1 MTPVQAAAIPLM
13 TGNKDLVVEAV
24 TGSGKTLAYL
34 IPVIIRLL
42 RLDAPVKKHH
52 VASIIISPTRE
63 LAEQIYAVLLALL
76 HFHPPSAAAINP
88 QSATGTDD
96 EDEYKPKFTSST
108 LRIIPQLL
116 LGGTTKPAEDLK
128 NFLSNGSNLLIGT
141 PGRLLEL
148 LSSPHVHARS
158 LEVLILDEADRL
170 LDMGFKDDLSRILGH
185 LPKQRRTG
193 LFSAS
198 VSEAVSEIVRVGLRN
213 PVKVAVKV
221 RNAKGVDARTPNA
234 LQMSYILTR
243 PTEKLPAL
251 CAILSQ
257 ISPQKTI
264 VYVSTCAAVDYFDIV
279 LRAILP
285 SEFTLV
291 PLHGKQP
298 ATVRQRH
305 YKKYISSSSP
315 MVLLTTD
322 VAARGLDIPQ
332 VDLVLQIDP
341 PSDPKVFLHRA
352 GRAGRAGR
360 RGLAVVFLTPGREED
375 YIPFLEVRKTPVSL
389 LTTPAI
395 SVSKEEAQRATDK
408 MRKVMLADR
417 AVYDKGQRAFVSWAK
432 SYSKHQASS
441 IFRIADQDWEAL
453 GHAWGLIRLPKM
465 PELKTFEGDK
475 SLGITM
481 NLKEFAYAD
490 KIREKA
496 RLEAMAKE
504 EEERANGVAEVRVKR
519 KRDKEAERVP
529 WSAKKTEQETKEAR
543 REKKRRKRDAER
555 FALMTDEE
563 RKEELKL
570 RKMIE
575 AVRRKQQ
582 EDEEAFE
589 GFSD

>member
-1 MTPVQAAAIPLM
+1 MTPVQAASIPLM

-34 IPVIIRLL
+34 IPIIIRML
-42 RLDAPVKKHH
+42 RLDAPIKKHH
-52 VASIIISPTRE
+52 VGAIIISPTRE
-63 LAEQIYAVLLALL
+63 LAEQIMAVLLGLL
-76 HFHPPSAAAINP
+76 HFHAPSAIAINP
-88 QSATGTDD
+88 PPPTT
-96 EDEYKPKFTSST
+96 EDEEQEKPKISAST
-108 LRIIPQLL
+108 LKILPQLL
-116 LGGTTKPAEDLK
+116 LGGTTKPAEDLRK
-128 NFLSNGSNLLIGT
+128 FLSNGSNLLIGT

-221 RNAKGVDARTPNA
+221 RNAKGADARTPNA
-234 LQMSYILTR
+234 LQMSYILTK
-243 PTEKLPAL
+243 PTEKFPAL
-251 CAILSQ
+251 CSLLTQ
-257 ISPQKTI
+257 LTPQKSI
-264 VYVSTCAAVDYFDIV
+264 IYVSTCAAVDYFDIV

-285 SEFTLV
+285 PEFTLV

-298 ATVRQRH
+298 STVRARH
-305 YKKYISSSSP
+305 YKKYISSTSP
-315 MVLLTTD
+315 TLLLTTD

-332 VDLVLQIDP
+332 VDLVLQLDP

-360 RGLAVVFLTPGREED
+360 RGLAIVFLTPGREED
-375 YIPFLEVRKTPVSL
+375 YLSFLEVRKTPV
-389 LTTPAI
+389 TRYTPTPTMTPQECE
-395 SVSKEEAQRATDK
+395 SATAK
-408 MRKVMLADR
+408 MRKLVLADR
-417 AVYDKGQRAFVSWAK
+417 AIYDKGQRAFVSWAK

-441 IFRIADQDWEAL
+441 IFRVSDLDWTEL
-453 GHAWGLIRLPKM
+453 GQAWALIRLPKM
-465 PELKTFEGDK
+465 PELKTFTGDR
-475 SLGITM
+475 SLGLTPPINM
-481 NLKEFAYAD
+481 REYAYAD

-519 KRDKEAERVP
+519 KREKEAERVA
-529 WSAKKTEQETKEAR
+529 WSGKKGEQGIKEAR
-543 REKKRRKRDAER
+543 REKKRRRKEAER
-555 FALMTDEE
+555 FEGMTESE
-563 RKEELKL
+563 KAEELKL
-570 RKMIE
+570 RGMIE
-575 AVRRKQQ
+575 TVRARQK
-582 EDEEAFE
+582 EEEADFE